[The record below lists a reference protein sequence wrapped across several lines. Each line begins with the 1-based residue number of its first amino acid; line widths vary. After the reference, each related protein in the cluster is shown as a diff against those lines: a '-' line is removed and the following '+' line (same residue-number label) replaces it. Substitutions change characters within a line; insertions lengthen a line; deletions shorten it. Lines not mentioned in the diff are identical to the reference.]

1 METIPGGG
9 IAEGREVE
17 AQRSLFLQRDE
28 HEELTVAAAGV
39 GMRLRHSSGLF
50 RFFFASSTVQTGSWR
65 GELTLLTI
73 GEAQSSCTFSAR
85 LRSRIE

>member
-50 RFFFASSTVQTGSWR
+50 SRCF
-65 GELTLLTI
+65 LL
-73 GEAQSSCTFSAR
+73 
-85 LRSRIE
+85 